1 MGQLNLSPS
10 TNVLSIGAARV
21 AKGAANSKAHDNLS
35 VATHP
40 ALPLTLQRLELIRA
54 LAKEALRSADDPI
67 AHRPDPT
74 RQTIITPSD
83 RPVGSQ
89 ARPNQIL
96 LVLPGQIRTLVTVL
110 IFVALLPNLT
120 LAPIL
125 WLLADR
131 PGERP
136 PMAAT

>member
-1 MGQLNLSPS
+1 
-10 TNVLSIGAARV
+10 
-21 AKGAANSKAHDNLS
+21 
-35 VATHP
+35 
-40 ALPLTLQRLELIRA
+40 
-54 LAKEALRSADDPI
+54 
-67 AHRPDPT
+67 
-74 RQTIITPSD
+74 

-136 PMAAT
+136 PMAATLSSNQSPMVVQAAVATPVLSSPATVEATVGEDISFPIAIDGTDGVPPASIIVIRGLPRGSKFSNGHSDGDREWN